1 MKSADASPR
10 RFRPD
15 VSPLSVAILI
25 AVAPALLGG
34 TRYAYDMAVV
44 AMVYGM
50 FAVSWDLACGTTGEL
65 SFGHSFFIGTAGFTA
80 AIVIS
85 RFDVPPW
92 AALLTGAGAGA
103 LAGLVIGLLT
113 LRHTGPVFTL
123 VTMAAQLTLYRTL
136 FVWGS
141 LFGGEEGIPVRA
153 QWLDEPRYRW
163 FVVAV
168 ISFASVVGAKYLL
181 RSSFGLRL
189 RASGGDRRVG
199 QSAGIDVDVTRVQ
212 GFTIS
217 GFVAGLAG
225 SILVLH
231 NAIANYELTG
241 DQLSGMIFLLS
252 LVGGMGTLVGPWIAA
267 FLCMTLLRE
276 LLYAAGQWQSVT
288 SMLVVFVLLWLMPK
302 GVMPEIAKRVRWRP
316 RLAGSRPS

>member
-1 MKSADASPR
+1 MRSADAPR
-10 RFRPD
+10 RRFQPD
-15 VSPLSVAILI
+15 ASLLSVAVLI
-25 AVAPALLGG
+25 VLAPALLGG
-34 TRYAYDMAVV
+34 SRYAYDMAVV
-44 AMVYGM
+44 AMAYGM

-65 SFGHSFFIGTAGFTA
+65 SFGHSFFVGTAGFTA

-85 RFDVPPW
+85 RFDVAPW
-92 AALLTGAGAGA
+92 AALFIGAGAGA
-103 LAGLVIGLLT
+103 LAGLAIGLLT

-123 VTMAAQLTLYRTL
+123 VTMAAQLTLYRTI

-141 LFGGEEGIPVRA
+141 LFGGEEGIPVSA
-153 QWLDEPRYRW
+153 QWLDDPRTRW
-163 FVVAV
+163 FVVAL
-168 ISFASVVGAKYLL
+168 ISFGSVVGAKYLL

-199 QSAGIDVDVTRVQ
+199 QSAGVDVDVTRVQ
-212 GFTIS
+212 GFIIS

-225 SILVLH
+225 TILVLH

-241 DQLSGMIFLLS
+241 DRLAGMIFLLS

-267 FLCMTLLRE
+267 FLYMTLLRE
-276 LLYAAGQWQSVT
+276 LLYPAGQWQSVT

-316 RLAGSRPS
+316 RLPGIRPS